1 MTILRLH
8 KLRHLLALSMLTILP
23 VPVSLA
29 GLTNATYYVSS
40 SGGNDQADGRSPQT
54 AWCTLARVN
63 AATMQ
68 PGDKILFQRDN
79 LWRGKL
85 CAKSGAAGRPVT
97 YGAYGNGT
105 KPILQGSVA
114 KDTPDAWMQAGYN
127 LWKTLPP
134 TVANNAGK
142 TDQILTSV
150 KPSAEEALN
159 VDVGN
164 IIFDHGAV
172 CGVKKWRREDLR
184 QNGDFWYDS
193 AAQQVWLYSEMPPSR
208 QYHSIELALKKH
220 IIDESGCQY
229 VTYEDL
235 QLRYGAAHGI
245 GGGNTSHITVRRC
258 DISFIGGALQL
269 TRPDGQPVRYGNGIE
284 FWGAGRHN
292 LVEYCRLWEIYDA
305 ALTNQGNGSDSE
317 QLDITYRHNVI
328 WNAEYS
334 FEYWNRP
341 AITRTE
347 NIVFEH
353 NTCVDAGYGWG
364 HNQRPDN
371 KNGRHLMFY
380 KNSAATRGVVVRN
393 NIFCNT
399 TESCLRMETDWSTGL
414 TLDQN
419 LWFKKSGPL
428 FTFLHQNFSTD
439 QMDAYRAA
447 SGFDLHSVIAEPNF
461 RNAAERDYR
470 LAPGSRGLIWTA
482 DGQPCGAIAFIDDA
496 RK

>member
-1 MTILRLH
+1 MTIPRLH
-8 KLRHLLALSMLTILP
+8 KLHQLLALSLLAILP
-23 VPVSLA
+23 VSAALA
-29 GLTNATYYVSS
+29 GLTNTTYYISS

-54 AWCTLARVN
+54 AWRTLARVN
-63 AATMQ
+63 AAALQ
-68 PGDKILFQRDN
+68 PGDTVLFQRDN
-79 LWRGKL
+79 LWRGRL
-85 CAKSGAAGRPVT
+85 YAKSGAAGRPVT
-97 YGAYGNGT
+97 YGAYGNGA

-114 KDTPDAWMQAGYN
+114 QDTPDAWLRSGNN

-134 TVANNAGK
+134 TVANNA
-142 TDQILTSV
+142 V
-150 KPSAEEALN
+150 KADRIRQTVEPGAEEVLN

-172 CGVKKWRREDLR
+172 CGVKKWHREDLR
-184 QNGDFWYDS
+184 QNGDFWYDPS
-193 AAQQVWLYSEMPPSR
+193 ARQVWLYSEMPPGTKY
-208 QYHSIELALKKH
+208 QSIELTLKKH
-220 IIDESGCQY
+220 IIDEGGCQY

-292 LVEYCRLWEIYDA
+292 LVEQCRLWEIYDA
-305 ALTNQGNGSDSE
+305 ALTNQGNDPTSE
-317 QLDITYRHNVI
+317 QVDITYRHNVI

-341 AITRTE
+341 AMARTE

-399 TESCLRMETDWSTGL
+399 TESCLRMETDWRNGL

-419 LWFKKSGPL
+419 LWFKQSGPV
-428 FTFLHQNFSTD
+428 FAFLRQNYSAD
-439 QMDAYRAA
+439 QLDAYRTA
-447 SGFDLHSVIAEPNF
+447 SGFDLHSLIAEPNF
-461 RNAAERDYR
+461 RNAAGRDYR
-470 LAPGSRGLIWTA
+470 LAPGSPGLNWTA
-482 DGQPCGAIAFIDDA
+482 DGQPCGAIAFWDDT